1 MPLLTASEWDAIKPD
16 HTSIWG
22 DLRGVE
28 FSQGWIDAGGIET
41 RYLHSGSADKPV
53 LVLLHGVGGHAE
65 AYVRNLRAHGEHF
78 STWAIDMVGHGWS
91 SKPDHPLEIDHY
103 IDHVI
108 AFIDAIGADKVYL
121 SGESLGGWVA
131 ARLAARHPDR
141 IERLVLNTMGGS
153 RADPAV
159 MERIKTLT
167 TQAAKDPNWDFMKAR
182 VQWLM
187 YDKADATDDLVA
199 CRQAIYQQPNMDR
212 TVEHLMILQDLEVRT
227 RNLLTEDEYAAIKA
241 PTMVLWTSHDPSGPA
256 EEGRR
261 IAAMIPGARFALM
274 QDCGHWPQWENVAE
288 FDRIHLDFL
297 LGR

>member
-1 MPLLTASEWDAIKPD
+1 MPLLADSQWRAIKPD
-16 HTSIWG
+16 HPSIWG

-41 RYLHSGSADKPV
+41 RYLHSGSRDKPP

-65 AYVRNLRAHGEHF
+65 AYVRNLKAHGEYF
-78 STWAIDMVGHGWS
+78 STWSIDMVGHGWS
-91 SKPDHPLEIDHY
+91 SKPDKPLEIDVY

-108 AFIDAIGADKVYL
+108 AFCDAIGAEKVFL

-131 ARLAARHPDR
+131 ARLAARHPER

-159 MERIKTLT
+159 MERIRTLT
-167 TQAAKDPNWDFMKAR
+167 TQAAKDPSWDFMKAR

-187 YDKADATDDLVA
+187 HDHADATDDLVA
-199 CRQAIYQQPNMDR
+199 CRQAIYRQPGMDR
-212 TVEHLMILQDLEVRT
+212 TVEHLMILQDPEVRA
-227 RNLLTEDEYAAIKA
+227 RNLLTEAEYAAITA

-256 EEGRR
+256 DEGRR
-261 IAAMIPGARFALM
+261 IASMIPGARFELM
-274 QDCGHWPQWENVAE
+274 QDCGHWPQWEKVAE

-297 LGR
+297 LGD